1 MSIFGRFFPAL
12 SGQTHGSQ
20 QQNQQLMAAGLKS
33 ALDVCQANVMMADA
47 NLNIIY
53 LNHSLEQML
62 RINES
67 EIQKHLSEFKV
78 DRLIGTNVDIFHKKP
93 SHQRNLLADLKTP
106 FNTKIKLGFLTFDLI
121 ATPVFNEEKQRLG
134 TVVEW
139 RDMTEELA
147 RRAEERV
154 IHNENLRIRDA
165 LNNID
170 TCVMIAD
177 DKNNIIFLNKA
188 VNVMLQQAEA
198 DIRKTFPDFSAANL
212 LGRNMDVF
220 HKNPAHQRALVER
233 LSQPYV
239 STIKISN
246 RTFRLTANPIVNDE
260 GKRLGTVVEWKDRTA
275 EVEAESDIAR
285 IVEGAVQGNFAER
298 ISEKGKT
305 DFMLTLAKGLN
316 EMNIASESA
325 LADINRVLS
334 SVANGDL
341 TERITE
347 NYHGAFNDLKN
358 SCNQTAEN
366 LSSMLGEIKYAAE
379 TINTAS
385 NEISQG
391 NTDLSSRTEQQAS
404 SLEETASSM
413 EELTGTVRQNSDNA
427 KQANL
432 LAARASEVAVSGG
445 SIIDDVVKT
454 MASINESSQKIAD
467 IIGVIDGIAFQ
478 TNILALNAAVEAARA
493 GEQGRGF
500 AVVAAEV
507 RTLAQ
512 RSANAAKDIKSLI
525 SDSVGKIRSGNEL
538 VDKSGSTM
546 KEVVTAIK
554 RVNDIMSEIA
564 AASLEQAS
572 GIDEINKAINQ
583 MDEMT
588 QQNAALV
595 EQAAA
600 AAESLMSQ
608 AEQLNDH
615 VSMFKIDESEHHS
628 TRAAPTRKLPPA
640 KSARSA
646 TKALPSKLKS
656 SIKQNKPDDD
666 EWESF

>member
-1 MSIFGRFFPAL
+1 MSIFGRLFPAL

-53 LNHSLEQML
+53 MNHSLEQML

-188 VNVMLQQAEA
+188 VNMMLQQAEA

-220 HKNPAHQRALVER
+220 HKNPAHQRALIER

-316 EMNIASESA
+316 EMTIASESA

-347 NYHGAFNDLKN
+347 TYHGAFNDLKN

>member
-1 MSIFGRFFPAL
+1 MSIFGRLFPAL
-12 SGQTHGSQ
+12 SGQTQGSQ
-20 QQNQQLMAAGLKS
+20 QHQQLMAAGLKS

-93 SHQRNLLADLKTP
+93 SHQRNLLAELKTP

-121 ATPVFNEEKQRLG
+121 ATPVFNAQKQRLG

-198 DIRKTFPDFSAANL
+198 DIRKIFPDFSAANL

-246 RTFRLTANPIVNDE
+246 RTFRLTANPILNDE

-285 IVEGAVQGNFAER
+285 IVESAVQGNFAER

-316 EMNIASESA
+316 EMTIASESA

-341 TERITE
+341 TQRITE

-432 LAARASEVAVSGG
+432 LAARASEVAFSGG

-600 AAESLMSQ
+600 ASESLMSQ

-615 VSMFKIDESEHHS
+615 VSMFKIDESQHHS
-628 TRAAPTRKLPPA
+628 TRAAPTRKLPPT

-656 SIKQNKPDDD
+656 AIKQNKPDDD

>member
-1 MSIFGRFFPAL
+1 
-12 SGQTHGSQ
+12 
-20 QQNQQLMAAGLKS
+20 
-33 ALDVCQANVMMADA
+33 
-47 NLNIIY
+47 
-53 LNHSLEQML
+53 
-62 RINES
+62 
-67 EIQKHLSEFKV
+67 
-78 DRLIGTNVDIFHKKP
+78 
-93 SHQRNLLADLKTP
+93 
-106 FNTKIKLGFLTFDLI
+106 
-121 ATPVFNEEKQRLG
+121 
-134 TVVEW
+134 
-139 RDMTEELA
+139 MTEELA

-198 DIRKTFPDFSAANL
+198 DIRKIFPDFSAANL

-239 STIKISN
+239 STIKISS
-246 RTFRLTANPIVNDE
+246 RTFRLTANPILNDE

-285 IVEGAVQGNFAER
+285 IVESAVQGNFAER

-316 EMNIASESA
+316 EMTIASESA

-341 TERITE
+341 TQRITE

-432 LAARASEVAVSGG
+432 LAARASEVAFSGG

-454 MASINESSQKIAD
+454 MASINESSQKSLIL
-467 IIGVIDGIAFQ
+467 
-478 TNILALNAAVEAARA
+478 LALLTASHSKPIFCFKCR
-493 GEQGRGF
+493 GRS
-500 AVVAAEV
+500 
-507 RTLAQ
+507 
-512 RSANAAKDIKSLI
+512 RSC
-525 SDSVGKIRSGNEL
+525 
-538 VDKSGSTM
+538 
-546 KEVVTAIK
+546 
-554 RVNDIMSEIA
+554 
-564 AASLEQAS
+564 
-572 GIDEINKAINQ
+572 
-583 MDEMT
+583 
-588 QQNAALV
+588 
-595 EQAAA
+595 
-600 AAESLMSQ
+600 
-608 AEQLNDH
+608 
-615 VSMFKIDESEHHS
+615 
-628 TRAAPTRKLPPA
+628 
-640 KSARSA
+640 
-646 TKALPSKLKS
+646 
-656 SIKQNKPDDD
+656 
-666 EWESF
+666 W